1 MMSAVAVLFAAVGL
15 AVLAVA
21 MFDLVATTVAV
32 SAGKGPVTSQVARAV
47 WNTVLAVARRSDS
60 RKPITAGGPAVLFS
74 VIGTWIVL
82 LIFGWSTVLVA
93 GRAVV
98 DTAGRQA
105 DVGATLTFVATSLVG
120 GNPDDVRLAA
130 GSWQYVRPFL
140 IGSGFVLLSLV
151 IAYIIPV
158 VNATVAKR
166 KVAAYI
172 STLGHEPS
180 EILRRTWNGEHLADL
195 HLHLIAV
202 APMIVDMAEHHL
214 AYPVLHYMDS
224 QERHTAL
231 SASAAAL
238 DETLTVLE
246 TMDGEVG
253 VAHSSLLPARRAVS
267 ELLDT
272 LREAFV
278 EPGDEPVPP
287 PAIDDLRDI
296 GLPLPDGDTLS
307 DAFSHLQ
314 TRRRLL
320 HAFLQHA
327 GWRWEDLAAGQR
339 DIPEHVPQATP
350 RDHAAS

>member
-1 MMSAVAVLFAAVGL
+1 MAAVTVLFAIAGL
-15 AVLAVA
+15 AVLVVA
-21 MFDLVATTVAV
+21 LFDLVVTTVAV
-32 SAGKGPVTSQVARAV
+32 SAGKGPVTSQIARTV
-47 WNTVLAVARRSDS
+47 WKTVLGLAHRADS

-82 LIFGWSTVLVA
+82 LIAGWSTVLAA

-98 DTAGRQA
+98 DTAGNPA
-105 DVGATLTFVATSLVG
+105 GFVATASFVATSLVG
-120 GNPDDVRLAA
+120 GSPDDVRLAA
-130 GSWQYVRPFL
+130 GGWQHLRPLL

-158 VNATVAKR
+158 VNATVDKR

-172 STLGHEPS
+172 STLGHEPA
-180 EILRRTWNGEHLADL
+180 EILRRTWNGDHLADL

-202 APMIVDMAEHHL
+202 TPMIVDMAEQHL

-224 QERHTAL
+224 RERHTAL
-231 SASAAAL
+231 SASAATL

-246 TMDGEVG
+246 AMQQDVG
-253 VAHSSLLPARRAVS
+253 VPHSSLLPARRAVS

-278 EPGDEPVPP
+278 QPGDEPVPP
-287 PAIDDLRDI
+287 PAIADLRDI
-296 GLPLPDGDTLS
+296 GLPLPDDDTLS
-307 DAFSHLQ
+307 DVFAHLQ

-320 HAFLQHA
+320 HAFIEHM
-327 GWRWEDLAAGQR
+327 GWRWEDLAAGKR
-339 DIPEHVPQATP
+339 AVPEHAHGHTPVPHERAT
-350 RDHAAS
+350 

>member
-1 MMSAVAVLFAAVGL
+1 MSTMAVLFAAVGL
-15 AVLAVA
+15 AVLVIAL
-21 MFDLVATTVAV
+21 FDLVVTTVAV

-47 WNTVLAVARRSDS
+47 WKTVLYLARRSDS
-60 RKPITAGGPAVLFS
+60 RRPITAGGPAVLFS

-82 LIFGWSTVLVA
+82 LILGWSAVLAA

-98 DTAGRQA
+98 DTAGSQA
-105 DVGATLTFVATSLVG
+105 HVGATLGFVATSLVG
-120 GNPDDVRLAA
+120 GGPEGVRLTA
-130 GSWQYVRPFL
+130 GTWQHVRPFL

-172 STLGHEPS
+172 STLGHEPA
-180 EILRRTWNGEHLADL
+180 EILRRNWSGDHLSDL
-195 HLHLIAV
+195 HLHLNSL
-202 APMIVDMAEHHL
+202 APMIADMAEQHL
-214 AYPVLHYMDS
+214 AYPVLYYMDS

-231 SASAAAL
+231 SASTATL

-246 TMDGEVG
+246 TMDRDVG
-253 VAHSSLLPARRAVS
+253 VPQSSLLPARRAVS

-272 LREAFV
+272 LRTAFV

-296 GLPLPDGDTLS
+296 GLPLPDDDTLA
-307 DAFSHLQ
+307 DAFAHLQ

-320 HAFLQHA
+320 HAFLEHA
-327 GWRWEDLAAGQR
+327 GWRWEDLAAGER
-339 DIPEHVPQATP
+339 DIPEHAPVPG
-350 RDHAAS
+350 